1 MSLLETIDSDT
12 KAQSIVVYY
21 NDAEF
26 VTFKKKDLIL
36 PLRKYQIIFKAVEQ
50 LLSELDPKMKEVVTE
65 DAAFKS
71 VFIAMSDMMSE
82 ESLQKFIES
91 DPLLQFFTVKERF
104 KRTKNKE

>member
-1 MSLLETIDSDT
+1 MSLLETIDADT
-12 KAQSIVVYY
+12 KAQSIIVYY

-26 VTFKKKDLIL
+26 VTLKRKDLIL
-36 PLRKYQIIFKAVEQ
+36 PLRKYQIVFKAVEQ
-50 LLSELDPKMKEVVTE
+50 LLSELDPMMKEVVTE
-65 DAAFKS
+65 S

-104 KRTKNKE
+104 RRTKNKE